1 MVKRTRK
8 MKRPQYAIADA
19 IAAPKTPR
27 PAPTINP
34 YAILRRKEEE
44 KEKAQEEGKRGERE
58 RRTGI

>member
-1 MVKRTRK
+1 

-44 KEKAQEEGKRGERE
+44 KEKEKKKGKEGKEKEVPGYEDW
-58 RRTGI
+58 